1 MAGQESNGPRMYYQE
16 DRGTPKG
23 GAFWGRSTDEK
34 QLVPMKMLLKRQTLN
49 MIRSRESSFF
59 QKPSCYI
66 SLCSSIDIISS
77 MLHEFMILKISTPKS
92 QSVARWGEFA
102 SGEAGRFDKDDLVQ
116 AKYPGS
122 DDVYCAQVG
131 EKSGKAFLK
140 IVLSLQWL
148 NWTATGAGFCLLSV
162 VSTNQC

>member
-34 QLVPMKMLLKRQTLN
+34 QLVPMKMFLKRQTLN

-77 MLHEFMILKISTPKS
+77 MLHEKS
-92 QSVARWGEFA
+92 QLQNLNPLRWGEFA

-131 EKSGKAFLK
+131 EKSGKTFLK
-140 IVLSLQWL
+140 MVMSLQWL
-148 NWTATGAGFCLLSV
+148 N
-162 VSTNQC
+162 